1 MNLSKTLVIL
11 IFVIEELL
19 MKEVILLF
27 DNVVALVQECIVPI
41 KYS

>member
-1 MNLSKTLVIL
+1 
-11 IFVIEELL
+11 

-41 KYS
+41 KYSWHNSEIEFT